1 LTLKAGLTIL
11 MGMVFHPRFTFLR
24 RFAVKTKAV
33 CCFLIAGLF
42 ALHAVTAQAADE
54 WGTITIPAGKPVKI
68 ALGAMLTG
76 DYASLGLDIRNG
88 AGMAVQEKGTL
99 LGHAIELQP
108 EDDGCAGPPSVAI
121 AEKVC
126 NDPLV
131 VGLVGYMCSGGSKPA
146 SDIHNKYKVVMI
158 SPSSTALEL
167 TARNIPIF
175 FRTCWNDKIQASR
188 AAEFAVKKGWK
199 NVAAIHDKS
208 DYGQSLAEDF
218 GKNVS
223 ALGGKVLAMEGI
235 TRGDKDFSPVLTKI
249 KPTKP
254 QLLYYGGMAAE
265 GVLIV
270 RQMKRAG
277 LGKTVFMSDDGCY
290 TEKDFIQ
297 AGGASST
304 GAYITYAKEPDPA
317 WVKKFE
323 AKYGPRQTFSPQ
335 AYDAT
340 KILMTAVEK
349 AAQKQADGSL
359 IIGKKALRD
368 AVAATQMDGITGKI
382 SFDSHGDRTGSV
394 VVVYRVAE
402 EKGKRYF
409 KQEDF

>member
-1 LTLKAGLTIL
+1 MKRSVAVFLAMVIL
-11 MGMVFHPRFTFLR
+11 IVVRGG
-24 RFAVKTKAV
+24 A
-33 CCFLIAGLF
+33 
-42 ALHAVTAQAADE
+42 AQAADE

-76 DYASLGLDIRNG
+76 DYASLGLDIKNG
-88 AGMAVQEKGTL
+88 AQMAVEEKKTAA
-99 LGHAIELQP
+99 GHPIELQA

-121 AEKVC
+121 AEKMC

-146 SDIHNKYKVVMI
+146 SDIHNKYKVVMV

-167 TARNIPIF
+167 TARSIPIF
-175 FRTCWNDKIQASR
+175 FRTCWNDRIQARR
-188 AAEFAVKKGWK
+188 AAEFAVHKGWK
-199 NVAAIHDKS
+199 NVACIHDKS

-218 GKNVS
+218 GKNVT
-223 ALGGKVLAMEGI
+223 ALGGKVLASEGI

-249 KPTKP
+249 KPLKP

-277 LGKTVFMSDDGCY
+277 FGTTVFMSDDGCY

-297 AGGASST
+297 AGGTAST
-304 GAYITYAKEPDPA
+304 GAYVTYAKEPDPA
-317 WVKKFE
+317 WVKRFE
-323 AKYGPRQTFSPQ
+323 GRYGPRQTFSPQ

-340 KILMTAVEK
+340 NILIAAVEK
-349 AAQKQADGSL
+349 TAHKQADGSL
-359 IIGKKALRD
+359 LIGKKALRD
-368 AVAATQMDGITGKI
+368 AVAASQMYGITGKI
-382 SFDSHGDRTGSV
+382 AFDAQGDRTGSV
-394 VVVYRVAE
+394 VVVYRVVE
-402 EKGKRYF
+402 EGGKRFF

>member
-1 LTLKAGLTIL
+1 MRKGLDMFLGTIL
-11 MGMVFHPRFTFLR
+11 LT
-24 RFAVKTKAV
+24 AV
-33 CCFLIAGLF
+33 C
-42 ALHAVTAQAADE
+42 ALPVLAADE
-54 WGTITIPAGKPVKI
+54 WGTVTIPSGKPVKI

-88 AGMAVQEKGTL
+88 AEMAVQEKKTL
-99 LGHAIELQP
+99 AGHPIELQA

-131 VGLVGYMCSGGSKPA
+131 VGMVGYMCSGGSKPA

-175 FRTCWNDKIQASR
+175 FRTCWNDRIQARR
-188 AAEFAVKKGWK
+188 AAEFAVRKGWK
-199 NVAAIHDKS
+199 NVACIHDKS

-218 GKNVS
+218 GKNVT
-223 ALGGKVLAMEGI
+223 ALGGKVLGSEGI
-235 TRGDKDFSPVLTKI
+235 TRGDKDFSPVLTKL
-249 KPTKP
+249 KPHKP
-254 QLLYYGGMAAE
+254 ELLYYGGMAAE

-277 LGKTVFMSDDGCY
+277 FGKTVFMSDDGCY

-297 AGGASST
+297 AGGAAST
-304 GAYITYAKEPDPA
+304 GAYITYAKEPDPD
-317 WVKKFE
+317 WVKRFE
-323 AKYGPRQTFSPQ
+323 GRYGPRQTFSPQ
-335 AYDAT
+335 AYDAAN
-340 KILMTAVEK
+340 ILMAAVEK
-349 AAQKQADGSL
+349 VAQKQADGSL
-359 IIGKKALRD
+359 AIGKKALRD
-368 AVAATQMDGITGKI
+368 AVAATRMDGITGQI
-382 SFDSHGDRTGSV
+382 AFDAHGDRTGSV
-394 VVVYRVAE
+394 VVVYRVVE
-402 EKGKRYF
+402 EGGKRFF